1 MVFSWNWRKSGTI
14 ETFVSS
20 FFPIGRR
27 GLKTV
32 YGRRDKYT
40 YTLDPKAYFIIKR
53 KGCAPRIEPAGLY
66 SDYQKEV
73 TRR

>member
-1 MVFSWNWRKSGTI
+1 MIFPWNWRKSGTI

-27 GLKTV
+27 GMKTV
-32 YGRRDKYT
+32 YGRRDKYAGT
-40 YTLDPKAYFIIKR
+40 YDEKAYFITKK

-66 SDYQKEV
+66 SDYRKEGA
-73 TRR
+73 R